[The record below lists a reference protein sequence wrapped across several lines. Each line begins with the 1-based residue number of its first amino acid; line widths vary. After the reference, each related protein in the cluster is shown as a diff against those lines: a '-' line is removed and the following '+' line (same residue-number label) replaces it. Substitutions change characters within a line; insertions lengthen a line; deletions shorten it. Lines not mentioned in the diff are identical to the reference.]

1 MWELFFFSD
10 FFAAHL
16 YKCRALRDSCGVC
29 LKANPRFECGWCVQD
44 KKCSLRQ
51 ECTSGANPHLALL
64 LSESG
69 GWMYASTG
77 NSRCSHPRITKVK
90 ELFVCV
96 CVWALVGVKVQN
108 HIDFFSIKPLS
119 VFLNHMKW
127 RKSVEHSFLV
137 TFVYVYVIQYTL
149 ACYLILIIVLSFQHV
164 VLYSHQRWSTTPFY
178 QSLTTFFA
186 FKMINNLNDTK
197 TNRKKIR
204 HHQWQITSGWQFASL
219 LQK

>member
-1 MWELFFFSD
+1 MSHCSYKTSKLYSWKSTNVRNVNLFFFSD

-108 HIDFFSIKPLS
+108 HIFFFNQTVKCVPKSYEIEKKCWT
-119 VFLNHMKW
+119 FLFSYFCLRICNTVYTCMLFDINNCTVLPTCCVILA
-127 RKSVEHSFLV
+127 STMVNNSFLSI
-137 TFVYVYVIQYTL
+137 THDFY
-149 ACYLILIIVLSFQHV
+149 CFQ
-164 VLYSHQRWSTTPFY
+164 
-178 QSLTTFFA
+178 
-186 FKMINNLNDTK
+186 ND
-197 TNRKKIR
+197 
-204 HHQWQITSGWQFASL
+204 Q
-219 LQK
+219 